1 VEEIPKLM
9 AVIKKG
15 WPTVVPLVVLIYVL
29 FSGYSPHMAAFWGIT
44 SALVIGFVNPMHR
57 MTIRDVL
64 EGCTVGVK
72 YALAVGAVGAAIGI
86 VVGVVNST
94 GLGFR
99 LGFMV
104 TNSALTMAENLHAMI
119 SWIPLMTITVEG
131 LTLFVSL
138 VLIAMTCI
146 LMGAGLPT
154 TALYIMLVTV
164 AQPALA
170 NLGIPPL
177 ASHLFVLYYGV
188 ISEITPP
195 VCTSAYAAAAIAG
208 SNPFRTGV
216 SAFSLGIAKLLVPM
230 VFVYSPAMLLVLDD
244 YFTWPAFLETAL
256 TCAIGVA
263 MMATAVSSYFIAR
276 MPTPMRILMALAAI
290 FMVAPGANS
299 DMYSLVIATPV
310 FIHQIWAWRQNREAV
325 PEVA

>member
-1 VEEIPKLM
+1 
-9 AVIKKG
+9 
-15 WPTVVPLVVLIYVL
+15 
-29 FSGYSPHMAAFWGIT
+29 MAAFWGIT
-44 SALVIGFVNPMHR
+44 SALAIGFINPMHR
-57 MTIRDVL
+57 LKMRDVL
-64 EGCTVGVK
+64 EASVTGVK

-86 VVGVVNST
+86 VIGVVNST

-104 TNSALTMAENLHAMI
+104 TNSALTIGENIHAMI
-119 SWIPLMTITVEG
+119 SWIPLMDLSLQGI
-131 LTLFVSL
+131 TLFVSL
-138 VLIAMTCI
+138 CLIAITCI

-208 SNPFRTGV
+208 SNPFKTGV
-216 SAFSLGIAKLLVPM
+216 AAFSFGIGKLLVPM
-230 VFVYSPAMLLVLDD
+230 VFVYSPAMLIVLPE
-244 YFTWPAFLETAL
+244 YFTWGGFLETAL
-256 TCAIGVA
+256 TCALGVA
-263 MMATAVSSYFIAR
+263 MMTTAVSAFFIAN
-276 MPTPMRILMALAAI
+276 MPTPMRVLMVLAAI
-290 FMVAPGANS
+290 FMVAPGLQS
-299 DMYSLVIATPV
+299 DLYAIVLALPVLIQQIA
-310 FIHQIWAWRQNREAV
+310 AWRRERDAV

>member
-1 VEEIPKLM
+1 M
-9 AVIKKG
+9 AVVKKG
-15 WPTVVPLVVLIYVL
+15 WPTVIPLVVLIYVL
-29 FSGYSPHMAAFWGIT
+29 FSGYSPHMAAFWGIS
-44 SALVIGFVNPMHR
+44 SALAIGFLNPMHR
-57 MTIRDVL
+57 MSVRDVL
-64 EGCTVGVK
+64 EACTVGVK

-104 TNSALTMAENLHAMI
+104 TNSALTMAEGI
-119 SWIPLMTITVEG
+119 FSVTSWIPLISPTVEG

-138 VLIAMTCI
+138 MLIAMTCI

-208 SNPFRTGV
+208 SNPFRTGI
-216 SAFSLGIAKLLVPM
+216 SAFSLGIAKLLC
-230 VFVYSPAMLLVLDD
+230 LLYTSD
-244 YFTWPAFLETAL
+244 
-256 TCAIGVA
+256 
-263 MMATAVSSYFIAR
+263 
-276 MPTPMRILMALAAI
+276 AA
-290 FMVAPGANS
+290 
-299 DMYSLVIATPV
+299 D
-310 FIHQIWAWRQNREAV
+310 E
-325 PEVA
+325 